1 MTTGKWYGLLVVV
14 GIAGG
19 VVAALTLHGEKIG
32 VASATL
38 LALAPMYLAWVAYR
52 REHAGATD
60 LDAVADELAAA
71 VRPQWEKE
79 AAGRQIN
86 DSYTLPVA
94 WGSVDDTLMEPWPRL
109 ADVARSWPGGA
120 PGDPA
125 EWPADAAGLA
135 GDGAQIGDVF
145 SRRIPTR
152 RLVVLGEPGSGKT
165 VLLIRLLLDLIQRRQ
180 SGDPVPVLFSL
191 ASWDPVQP
199 LNVWMVE
206 RLQSTYPS
214 LRAPASRSRSGP
226 SLAQS
231 LLEAGRIVP
240 LLDGFDELPPA
251 LHAVALDTL
260 NRSLPARQAAV
271 LTSRTE
277 PYRAALN
284 GPDVTVRFNSAAVV
298 RLLPLSPELAADY
311 LQRGGGA
318 ADAPAM
324 ERWRNVAAQLGSGS
338 AVGQSLSTPL
348 GLFLARTS
356 YNRRPQVRTW
366 TAPDPAPHP
375 DRLCDTA
382 VYPTRA
388 DLDAH
393 LFNAYIP
400 AAYGWDGAGEPR
412 WNAVEAGQYLGFL
425 ARHLED
431 NRGGSPDLAW
441 WELHEAVP
449 AFIRRLSAGCMGGL
463 AMALGGGF
471 LYGSFDHVLMTWP
484 MCWAMFTLMF
494 SIPAT
499 MRPAPLDPLRPWS
512 LRTFGIGLAYAITYG
527 IALAVLVAVTA
538 LGRVDT
544 DDIVTMADVELSGL
558 ELANYGFLAGLAG
571 GILFGIMIAVPL
583 RMRPTATAS
592 SRRLSPRL
600 FGIGTIHGAFYGFTG
615 GFLASFTYAWWP
627 YLQPGRPTAGG
638 TVQST
643 GILQLLFAQLLL
655 GVLPGIV
662 LSLVC
667 GIAYGVAFGI
677 PRRVHPRT
685 PNAGMRLSFRSFVV
699 GFAIGFVPFLGLSFL
714 PDVPRSEMIM
724 AGCLCG
730 VISGLF
736 VGLVDGL
743 RVRKADQASVVGP
756 TALLALDRRTFWV
769 FETAGAAVCGLVCG
783 FMALFANVSPELSGS
798 EALEIFLPWTGFGTF
813 VGVLS
818 GFKRAAW
825 GRSAMARIYLA
836 SRRRV
841 PFRLMAFLEDAHER
855 GVLRKVGATY
865 QFRHIDLQRH
875 LAQRHATVPSPR
887 SPHVNTPST
896 VGG

>member
-571 GILFGIMIAVPL
+571 GDPVRNHDCGSATDATHSDCFVTTPVTPIVRNRNYSWGLLRFHRRISRIIHICMVALPAAGAPDGRWDCAVHRHPPAPL
-583 RMRPTATAS
+583 RTAAARCPARDRP
-592 SRRLSPRL
+592 
-600 FGIGTIHGAFYGFTG
+600 
-615 GFLASFTYAWWP
+615 
-627 YLQPGRPTAGG
+627 QPGVRDRVRSGIRDPPSRAPTNPQRRYAPVIPLICRRVRHWFRPVPRPLVPAGCPAFG
-638 TVQST
+638 NDHGWLSVRSHQRALRRTRGRAEGKEGRPGIRGRTDST
-643 GILQLLFAQLLL
+643 SRPGPPDLL
-655 GVLPGIV
+655 GVRD
-662 LSLVC
+662 
-667 GIAYGVAFGI
+667 
-677 PRRVHPRT
+677 RRRHRVRT
-685 PNAGMRLSFRSFVV
+685 GMRIHGPVREREP
-699 GFAIGFVPFLGLSFL
+699 GAIRIRGPGDL
-714 PDVPRSEMIM
+714 P
-724 AGCLCG
+724 A
-730 VISGLF
+730 
-736 VGLVDGL
+736 VD
-743 RVRKADQASVVGP
+743 RVRHLRRGPERVQTRGLGKVGHG
-756 TALLALDRRTFWV
+756 TD
-769 FETAGAAVCGLVCG
+769 
-783 FMALFANVSPELSGS
+783 LSGV
-798 EALEIFLPWTGFGTF
+798 EA
-813 VGVLS
+813 
-818 GFKRAAW
+818 
-825 GRSAMARIYLA
+825 
-836 SRRRV
+836 
-841 PFRLMAFLEDAHER
+841 
-855 GVLRKVGATY
+855 
-865 QFRHIDLQRH
+865 
-875 LAQRHATVPSPR
+875 PSPV
-887 SPHVNTPST
+887 PLDGVP
-896 VGG
+896 GGRA

>member
-1 MTTGKWYGLLVVV
+1 M
-14 GIAGG
+14 
-19 VVAALTLHGEKIG
+19 
-32 VASATL
+32 
-38 LALAPMYLAWVAYR
+38 
-52 REHAGATD
+52 
-60 LDAVADELAAA
+60 
-71 VRPQWEKE
+71 
-79 AAGRQIN
+79 
-86 DSYTLPVA
+86 
-94 WGSVDDTLMEPWPRL
+94 
-109 ADVARSWPGGA
+109 
-120 PGDPA
+120 
-125 EWPADAAGLA
+125 
-135 GDGAQIGDVF
+135 
-145 SRRIPTR
+145 
-152 RLVVLGEPGSGKT
+152 
-165 VLLIRLLLDLIQRRQ
+165 
-180 SGDPVPVLFSL
+180 
-191 ASWDPVQP
+191 
-199 LNVWMVE
+199 
-206 RLQSTYPS
+206 
-214 LRAPASRSRSGP
+214 
-226 SLAQS
+226 
-231 LLEAGRIVP
+231 P

-449 AFIRRLSAGCMGGL
+449 AFIRLLSAGCMGGL
-463 AMALGGGF
+463 AMALGGGL
-471 LYGSFDHVLMTWP
+471 LYGSFDRVLMTWP
-484 MCWAMFTLMF
+484 MYWAMFTLMF

-499 MRPAPLDPLRPWS
+499 MRPTPLDPRRPWS

-527 IALAVLVAVTA
+527 IALAVLVAVKTA
-538 LGRVDT
+538 PGRLDP
-544 DDIVTMADVELSGL
+544 DDIPAMADVELNGV
-558 ELANYGFLAGLAG
+558 ELANFGLLAGLTG
-571 GILFGIMIAVPL
+571 GILFGVMVAVPL
-583 RMRPTATAS
+583 RMRPTAAAS

-600 FGIGTIHGAFYGFTG
+600 FGIGTIYGAFYGFAG
-615 GFLASFTYAWWP
+615 GILAAFTSALLL

-638 TVQST
+638 AVQPT
-643 GILQLLFAQLLL
+643 GIPLLLFA
-655 GVLPGIV
+655 VLYGIV

-714 PDVPRSEMIM
+714 PDAPRSGVIIL
-724 AGCLCG
+724 GCLCG

-769 FETAGAAVCGLVCG
+769 FETAW
-783 FMALFANVSPELSGS
+783 
-798 EALEIFLPWTGFGTF
+798 LPPCADWYAD
-813 VGVLS
+813 S
-818 GFKRAAW
+818 WPCSRA
-825 GRSAMARIYLA
+825 
-836 SRRRV
+836 
-841 PFRLMAFLEDAHER
+841 
-855 GVLRKVGATY
+855 
-865 QFRHIDLQRH
+865 
-875 LAQRHATVPSPR
+875 
-887 SPHVNTPST
+887 
-896 VGG
+896 